1 MMDQIRGQEPL
12 WALGGWDPR
21 GLPFRVHL
29 KLTVPQARRAFYG
42 PSIRMAGGKN
52 TDSGKIR

>member
-1 MMDQIRGQEPL
+1 M